1 MTDAKEKNRCKYC
14 NEVIMGDFHK
24 EEDCAMK
31 ENQKEFD
38 KAYEDYKKGC

>member
-1 MTDAKEKNRCKYC
+1 MRCKYC

-31 ENQKEFD
+31 EELEYQQAREEKRR
-38 KAYEDYKKGC
+38 

>member
-1 MTDAKEKNRCKYC
+1 MTDAKENNRCKYC

-31 ENQKEFD
+31 GELKQENDTRQSKVQD
-38 KAYEDYKKGC
+38 L